1 MKYTIRTRII
11 RDDRTIQ
18 LTTYEEQSLA
28 KVTAKYRALERR
40 LLDIFYFRIETI
52 DDSVTWIGRGSRDS
66 QKKNEP

>member
-18 LTTYEEQSLA
+18 LTAYEEQPLA
-28 KVTAKYRALERR
+28 KVTAKYRSLERR
-40 LLDIFYFRIETI
+40 LLDIFSFRIETI

-66 QKKNEP
+66 QKKNEQ